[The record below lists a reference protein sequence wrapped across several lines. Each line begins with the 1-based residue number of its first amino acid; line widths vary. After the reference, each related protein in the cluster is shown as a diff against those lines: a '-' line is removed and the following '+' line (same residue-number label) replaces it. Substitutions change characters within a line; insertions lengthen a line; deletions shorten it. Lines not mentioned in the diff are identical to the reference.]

1 MARPQDT
8 STTPLESRDEWSTPD
23 WLYRWCARRFP
34 FSIDLAA
41 SVRNAKCPL
50 YLTREMDALAVD
62 WMAFTESQGAAPV
75 GWLNCPYSD
84 ITPWMQKAIE
94 QAKRG
99 FTTVMLVPQ
108 DNGEDRYGD
117 CVHGVASEYRAIT
130 GRIAFLNA
138 DGAPVSGN
146 TRGSALVVYRGHDL
160 GDTRY
165 GHLMRDAMM
174 QEMREAEAA

>member
-1 MARPQDT
+1 MPRPQDT
-8 STTPLESRDEWSTPD
+8 STTPLEARDEWRTPP
-23 WLYRWCARRFP
+23 WIFGWCARRFP

-41 SVRNAKCPL
+41 SAKNALLPL
-50 YLTREMDALAVD
+50 YFTREMDALSID
-62 WMAFTESQGAAPV
+62 WSDFARSQGAAPV
-75 GWLNCPYSD
+75 GWLNPPYSD

-99 FTTVMLVPQ
+99 FTTVVLVPQ

-117 CVHGVASEYRAIT
+117 FVHGVASEYRAIT

-138 DGAPVSGN
+138 EGVPISGN

-165 GHLMRDAMM
+165 CHLMRDAMQ

>member
-8 STTPLESRDEWSTPD
+8 STTPLESRDEWRTPP
-23 WLYRWCARRFP
+23 WLFRWCAHRFP
-34 FSIDLAA
+34 FAIDLAA
-41 SVRNAKCPL
+41 SAKNALLPL
-50 YLTREMDALAVD
+50 YFTRGMDALSID
-62 WMAFTESQGAAPV
+62 WLDFAQSQGVAPV
-75 GWLNCPYSD
+75 AWLNPPYSD

-99 FTTVMLVPQ
+99 FTTVLLVPQ

-117 CVHGVASEYRAIT
+117 CVHGTASEYRTIT
-130 GRIAFLNA
+130 GRIAYLN
-138 DGAPVSGN
+138 GMGVPVSGN

-165 GHLMRDAMM
+165 CHLMRDAMM
-174 QEMREAEAA
+174 QEMREAA